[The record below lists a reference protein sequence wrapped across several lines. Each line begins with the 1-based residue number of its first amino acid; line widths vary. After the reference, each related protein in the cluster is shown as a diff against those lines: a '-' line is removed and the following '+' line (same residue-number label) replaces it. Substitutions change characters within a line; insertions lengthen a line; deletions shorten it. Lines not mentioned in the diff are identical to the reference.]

1 MGLID
6 PMFIE
11 ITWKN
16 SNGDDLK
23 ALVPSDK
30 VQNFVNQFL
39 ERSVNPI
46 LIMPNNDDVH
56 TVPDKTL
63 TVTQS

>member
-11 ITWKN
+11 IIWKN

-39 ERSVNPI
+39 ERNVNPV

-56 TVPDKTL
+56 IVPEKTL
-63 TVTQS
+63 TLTQS

>member
-16 SNGDDLK
+16 SNGDNLK

-39 ERSVNPI
+39 ERNVNPV
-46 LIMPNNDDVH
+46 LVLPNNDDVH
-56 TVPDKTL
+56 KVPEKTL
-63 TVTQS
+63 TLTQS

>member
-1 MGLID
+1 
-6 PMFIE
+6 MFIE

-16 SNGDDLK
+16 SNGDNLK
-23 ALVPSDK
+23 ALVPSEK

-39 ERSVNPI
+39 ERNVNPV

-56 TVPDKTL
+56 IVPEKTL

>member
-1 MGLID
+1 
-6 PMFIE
+6 MFIE
-11 ITWKN
+11 IIWKN

-39 ERSVNPI
+39 ERSVNPT
-46 LIMPNNDDVH
+46 LIMPNNDEAH
-56 TVPDKTL
+56 IVPDKTL

>member
-1 MGLID
+1 
-6 PMFIE
+6 MFIE

-16 SNGDDLK
+16 SNGEDLK

-39 ERSVNPI
+39 ERDVNPV
-46 LIMPNNDDVH
+46 LIMPTNDDVH
-56 TVPDKTL
+56 IVPEKTL

>member
-1 MGLID
+1 
-6 PMFIE
+6 MFIE

-39 ERSVNPI
+39 ERSVNPT
-46 LIMPNNDDVH
+46 LIMPINDEVH
-56 TVPDKTL
+56 TVPEKTL

>member
-1 MGLID
+1 
-6 PMFIE
+6 MFIE
-11 ITWKN
+11 IIWKN

-30 VQNFVNQFL
+30 VQGFVNQFL
-39 ERSVNPI
+39 ERDVNPV
-46 LIMPNNDDVH
+46 LIMPNSDDVH
-56 TVPDKTL
+56 IVPEKTL

>member
-1 MGLID
+1 
-6 PMFIE
+6 MFIE

-16 SNGDDLK
+16 SNGDNLK

-39 ERSVNPI
+39 ERNVNPI
-46 LIMPNNDDVH
+46 LVLPNNDDVH
-56 TVPDKTL
+56 KVPDKTL

>member
-11 ITWKN
+11 IIWKN

-39 ERSVNPI
+39 ERNVNPV

-56 TVPDKTL
+56 IVPEKTL

>member
-1 MGLID
+1 
-6 PMFIE
+6 MFIE

-16 SNGDDLK
+16 SNGDKKK

-39 ERSVNPI
+39 ERNVNPV
-46 LIMPNNDDVH
+46 LTLPNNDDVH
-56 TVPDKTL
+56 VVPEKTL
-63 TVTQS
+63 TLTHS

>member
-1 MGLID
+1 
-6 PMFIE
+6 MFIE
-11 ITWKN
+11 IIWKN

-39 ERSVNPI
+39 ERNVNPI
-46 LIMPNNDDVH
+46 LVLPNNDDVH
-56 TVPDKTL
+56 KVPDKTL

>member
-1 MGLID
+1 M
-6 PMFIE
+6 
-11 ITWKN
+11 
-16 SNGDDLK
+16 K

-39 ERSVNPI
+39 ERNVNPV

-56 TVPDKTL
+56 IVPEKTL

>member
-1 MGLID
+1 
-6 PMFIE
+6 MFIE

-16 SNGDDLK
+16 SNGDNLK

-30 VQNFVNQFL
+30 IQTFVNQFL
-39 ERSVNPI
+39 ERNVNPV
-46 LIMPNNDDVH
+46 LALPNNDDVH
-56 TVPDKTL
+56 IVPDKTL